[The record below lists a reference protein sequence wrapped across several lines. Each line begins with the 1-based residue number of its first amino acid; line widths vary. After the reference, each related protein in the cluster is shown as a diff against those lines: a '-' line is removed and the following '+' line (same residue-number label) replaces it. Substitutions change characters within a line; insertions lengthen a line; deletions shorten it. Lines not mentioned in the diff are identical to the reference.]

1 MLQRF
6 FSVLLLVLSILA
18 SAWIYL
24 NLSEPHINH
33 IDPLSIVPQ
42 ETDFVA
48 RLNTSD
54 WTDFG
59 QASQLLANMLP
70 AGTETLQGIILSLD
84 SARKSKDDLQGLLNE
99 SPLTLVIIQTSVAQA
114 EWALYFQ
121 VNAEMHKK
129 GSWGIALGLTNQ
141 MLSPTNGKIDK
152 LEYYVFGNTV
162 CLSSNSALF
171 QPSYIGEKLKS
182 DSLILSLASSWG
194 SSPLNLVICPRNG
207 TSSPQSYDLL
217 FAHGVVK
224 FVGYDHV
231 LDATGTSTQVNKLQ
245 MVGLGMKL
253 PDSAKNI
260 AGWIG
265 NGGSFANQ
273 KLADFKANGH
283 LAEFNVSLAENE
295 ITCSCDVKDLLLDN
309 MQSWAQYESHKHKGI
324 VIGYSGLQDRFDD
337 YHQLLGNDFSDYKG
351 HPVFSLSN
359 VSILEDFF
367 ETEENISHAT
377 VSGGYLILTSS
388 LDDMQWYINEIV
400 ADRLYGYSPEATMW
414 QDDFIPREGYF
425 SFASNSTK
433 LEFLPWEVLNK
444 SAFTTEQSCN
454 SSHARYKSIALHGNQ
469 QKSVS
474 STSGWRCTV
483 NHTISGFPTLVRNHY
498 TGSKEVFIQDD
509 GMFIHLIDETGKEL
523 WKKEINS
530 KILSEIQQVD
540 LYKNGKLQLIFNTI
554 DQIICLDR
562 NGKDVPG
569 FPIKLKSKATSPLA
583 IFDYDNNRD
592 YRLAIAC
599 ANGEIYNYRYDG
611 SSTKGWK
618 YKNSGRP
625 VTSMTH
631 LKIKDK
637 DYIFALEDH
646 GNIHLLKRNGKS
658 RYDSKAVAKH
668 YSGNGYYF
676 IKGNTIESTKL
687 IYPDTL
693 GNIVLSQFDKH
704 DAEQSLTGFSAGSTI
719 VVGDVNGDNKDDFVI
734 VDERDLAVYDDEFK
748 RIFQVHHEGDLIPEA
763 RIYRFSSVD
772 RKLGVAIKGSDEILL
787 YNSSGKLETG
797 FPRKGN
803 GLFTIGDLNGD
814 GKLEAVVALTHGEIV
829 SYPLN

>member
-24 NLSEPHINH
+24 NLAEPHIKH
-33 IDPLSIVPQ
+33 IDPISILPQ

-48 RLNTSD
+48 RLNTTD
-54 WTDFG
+54 WIDFG
-59 QASQLLANMLP
+59 QASQLLASMLP
-70 AGTETLQGIILSLD
+70 PGTESAQKIILSLD
-84 SARKSKDDLQGLLNE
+84 SARKGQDDLQHLLNE
-99 SPLTLVIIQTSVAQA
+99 SPLTLAIIQTSENQA
-114 EWALYFQ
+114 DWALYFQ
-121 VNAEMHKK
+121 VDAEMLKE
-129 GSWGIALGLTNQ
+129 GNWGIALGLANKI
-141 MLSPTNGKIDK
+141 LPPINGELDK
-152 LEYYVFGNTV
+152 LDYSFFGNTI
-162 CLSSNSALF
+162 CLSTNRKLF
-171 QPSYIGEKLKS
+171 QPTYVEEKLHS
-182 DSLILSLASSWG
+182 DSLILALTASWG
-194 SSPLNLVICPRNG
+194 NSPLNLAICPREG
-207 TSSPQSYDLL
+207 KVKPQSYDLL
-217 FAHGVVK
+217 FADGVMK

-231 LDATGTSTQVNKLQ
+231 VQSTQSSTQVNKLQ

-253 PDSAKNI
+253 PDSATNI
-260 AGWIG
+260 EGWVG
-265 NGGSFANQ
+265 NGGSYAHQ
-273 KLADFKANGH
+273 KLAAFEKNGH
-283 LAEFNVSLAENE
+283 LAQFNVALAEHE

-309 MQSWAQYESHKHKGI
+309 MQTWAQYKSNKHHGI
-324 VIGYSGLQDRFDD
+324 VIAYSGLQDRFDD
-337 YHQLLGNDFSDYKG
+337 YHQLLGNDFTEYKG

-359 VSILEDFF
+359 IPILEEFF
-367 ETEENISHAT
+367 ETEAKISHAT
-377 VSGGYLILTSS
+377 VSGNYLILTSS
-388 LDDMQWYINEIV
+388 LDDMQWYINEMV
-400 ADRLYGYSPEATMW
+400 ADRLYGYSPEASMW
-414 QDDFIPREGYF
+414 QEDFIPREGYF
-425 SFASNSTK
+425 SFGSNSTQ
-433 LEFLPWEVLNK
+433 LDFLPWEVSIK
-444 SAFTTEQSCN
+444 SAFTTEQTCN
-454 SSHARYKSIALHGNQ
+454 STHARYKSIAMHGNQ

-474 STSGWRCTV
+474 STSGWRCTL

-509 GMFIHLIDETGKEL
+509 GMIIHLIDETGKEL
-523 WKKEINS
+523 WKREIKS
-530 KILSEIQQVD
+530 KILSEVQQVD

-583 IFDYDNNRD
+583 IFDYDNKRD

-637 DYIFALEDH
+637 DYIFALEDR

-676 IKGNTIESTKL
+676 IKGNTIESTKM

-734 VDERDLAVYDDEFK
+734 VDERDLVVYDDEFQ
-748 RIFQVHHEGDLIPEA
+748 RIFRVHHEGNLIPEA

-772 RKLGVAIKGSDEILL
+772 RKLGVAVEGSDEILL
-787 YNSSGKLETG
+787 YDSSGELETG
-797 FPRKGN
+797 FPKKGN

-814 GKLEAVVALTHGEIV
+814 GKLEAVVALGHGEIV